1 MYFKYRFRFK
11 PVFIR
16 HAKAYDKHD
25 FILSI
30 EVESNSTN
38 SSGLIHLY
46 IKATNIIV

>member
-11 PVFIR
+11 LIR